1 MYICQRARPD
11 IMTTIAFLCT
21 RVSKSTEQDW
31 DKLKRLMEYLK
42 DTLDDELCLGADNL
56 EEMGSFVDVSFAV
69 HKDMRSH
76 TGGGI
81 SFGRGVLLGRSTKQ
95 KINTMSSTESEIVG
109 AADYLPNTVWLM
121 KLLVH
126 QGYKVKSSILYQDNQ
141 SAIRLEKNAQRSS
154 SRRTRHLDIKYFGV
168 RDRLR
173 TEGIEVIY
181 CPTGSM
187 VADYFTKPLQGAIFR
202 KLRDIVIGRV
212 PISEL
217 KIQNL
222 DADAQR
228 SVLETE

>member
-1 MYICQRARPD
+1 
-11 IMTTIAFLCT
+11 
-21 RVSKSTEQDW
+21 
-31 DKLKRLMEYLK
+31 
-42 DTLDDELCLGADNL
+42 
-56 EEMGSFVDVSFAV
+56 MGSFVDVSFAV

-95 KINTMSSTESEIVG
+95 KLNTTSSTESEIVE

-121 KLLVH
+121 KCLEH

-154 SRRTRHLDIKYFGV
+154 SRRTRHLDIKYFWV

-173 TEGIEVIY
+173 SEGIEVIY
-181 CPTGSM
+181 CPTESM
-187 VADYFTKPLQGAIFR
+187 VADYFTKPLQGAIFK
-202 KLRDIVIGRV
+202 KLRDIVMGRA

-217 KIQNL
+217 MIPNL

-228 SVLETE
+228 SVLETD